1 MSFSNDLREELI
13 SLKVWDNNS
22 SLTQEEQIARIRI
35 REAFIKSGFINNP
48 NKENHLEIFFKSLK
62 KAKEI
67 EEVLKTFGINAKIT
81 NKANGK
87 IVYLKDGEDISKF
100 LALIGANNAMLR
112 YEEKRV
118 EKSARN
124 SINRIVNCETA
135 NLSKIVEAATIQI
148 ENIKYLKGIKKF
160 ASLPENLKEI
170 ANMRIKNPDA
180 SYEELG
186 KMLKTPI
193 GKSGAYHRLNKINK
207 ISEEIRNGEK

>member
-22 SLTQEEQIARIRI
+22 SLTQDEQIARITL
-35 REAFIKSGFINNP
+35 REAFIKSGFINDP
-48 NKENHLEIFFKSLK
+48 SKENHLEIFFKSLK
-62 KAKEI
+62 KAQ
-67 EEVLKTFGINAKIT
+67 EVVELLGNFEINARMT

-87 IVYLKDGEDISKF
+87 IVYLKDGEDIVKF
-100 LALIGANNAMLR
+100 LALIGANNGVLR

-135 NLSKIVEAATIQI
+135 NLSKIVEAASIQTKNI
-148 ENIKYLKGIKKF
+148 EHLKANKKF
-160 ASLPENLKEI
+160 ESLPETLKEI
-170 ANMRIKNPDA
+170 ANLRLKNPDA

-186 KMLKTPI
+186 KMLKKPI
-193 GKSGAYHRLNKINK
+193 GKSGAYHRLDKINQ
-207 ISEEIRNGEK
+207 IAEELRNGEK